1 VGFSGGMVFP
11 LLFSIL
17 GSLMTVSMKRTACP
31 AVLGQPTDNIMAAT
45 ATG

>member
-17 GSLMTVSMKRTACP
+17 GSLMMVSMKRTACP